1 MNVLNRLALLPVLAA
16 ALYAAES
23 PRAVPAEAAALLT
36 AIAELEP
43 AAALQ
48 RIADY
53 HGPEHPFIT
62 LARAQA
68 RWRAGQEQSD
78 AKARRDLLT
87 AAEADFTAL
96 AKADPALSQAQ
107 LGLAQCAAARED
119 WPAASRAAAA
129 AIDPGRSDRS
139 LLVFLAQTALRAG
152 DWRLATLAAQ
162 DGILRFPEDANLRRV
177 ELAVLVHAGRS
188 EDARQAVLA
197 LLAQAP
203 DDADLWQ
210 HLAWSAQQTGR
221 EDESLAAREA
231 ALALRPA
238 DRVLRRQLAEA
249 QLTRALPL
257 AALLTV
263 APLIGEPPS
272 REALADEAL
281 IQLACRAASDAGD
294 VARARTWLAAVPD
307 AGRSR
312 ALRLLDARLAV
323 RAGDEA
329 AAGAALD
336 TLVALGERDPTVLT
350 WAAALAE
357 GRGDLARAE
366 ALFIQ
371 AVAGEGS
378 GRAAAS
384 LRLATLYLKQERRDE
399 AATVLATH
407 LAKHPEDTQ
416 ARALQARLATPAP
429 RR

>member
-1 MNVLNRLALLPVLAA
+1 MTTLRRLALLPILAA
-16 ALYAAES
+16 ALHAADAA
-23 PRAVPAEAAALLT
+23 RQVPPEAAALLT
-36 AIAELEP
+36 ALADVAP
-43 AAALQ
+43 ADALR

-53 HGPEHPFIT
+53 HGPDHVLIT

-68 RWRAGQEQSD
+68 RWRAGQELTD
-78 AKARRDLLT
+78 AAARRPLLE
-87 AAEADFTAL
+87 AAEADFAVA
-96 AKADPALSQAQ
+96 AKLDPALTQAQ

-119 WPAASRAAAA
+119 WSAASRAAAA

-139 LLVFLAQTALRAG
+139 LLVFLAQVALRAG

-162 DGILRFPEDANLRRV
+162 DGILRFPEDAALRRI
-177 ELAVLVHAGRS
+177 ELAVLVHAGRA

-203 DDADLWQ
+203 DDVELWQ

-231 ALALRPA
+231 ALTVRPA
-238 DRVLRRQLAEA
+238 DRALRRQLAEA
-249 QLTRALPL
+249 QLARGLPQ

-263 APLIGEPPS
+263 APLIGDPPA
-272 REALADEAL
+272 REALADEGL
-281 IQLACRAASDAGD
+281 MQVACRAAADGGEL
-294 VARARTWLAAVPD
+294 ARARAWLAAVS
-307 AGRSR
+307 AEGRSR

-329 AAGAALD
+329 AASAALD
-336 TLVALGERDPTVLT
+336 TLVAQGERDPAVLT

-357 GRGDLARAE
+357 NRGEAARAE

-371 AVAGEGS
+371 AVAVEGAGS
-378 GRAAAS
+378 SAAA

-399 AATVLATH
+399 AATVLAAH
-407 LAKHPEDTQ
+407 LAKHPEDVQ
-416 ARALQARLATPAP
+416 ARALQARLQPN